1 MKKLLTILGLTSVLF
16 STAAVADP
24 RHGHRG
30 VHGHHGHRAPTVVYR
45 DSNNWVAPLIIG
57 GFAAAIIADAN
68 KRAVEEQRQVIIVQ
82 QEPIITTPL
91 VNCTAW
97 KEIQN
102 GDGTIYKERTCYQ
115 VTR

>member
-24 RHGHRG
+24 YHGHRG
-30 VHGHHGHRAPTVVYR
+30 HNGHRGPTVIYR
-45 DSNNWVAPLIIG
+45 DNNNWVAPLIIG

-82 QEPIITTPL
+82 QEPMITTPL

-102 GDGTIYKERTCYQ
+102 GDGTIYRERTCYQ

>member
-16 STAAVADP
+16 STAAIADP
-24 RHGHRG
+24 SHGHRG
-30 VHGHHGHRAPTVVYR
+30 VHGHHGHRAPTVIYR
-45 DSNNWVAPLIIG
+45 DSNWVAPLIIG

-82 QEPIITTPL
+82 QEPIITPQ

-102 GDGTIYKERTCYQ
+102 SDGTIYRERTCYQ

>member
-16 STAAVADP
+16 STAAMADP
-24 RHGHRG
+24 YYGHRG
-30 VHGHHGHRAPTVVYR
+30 HNGHRGPTVIYR
-45 DSNNWVAPLIIG
+45 DNNNWVAPLIIG

-82 QEPIITTPL
+82 QEPIVIAPQ

>member
-16 STAAVADP
+16 STAAMADP
-24 RHGHRG
+24 YHGHRG
-30 VHGHHGHRAPTVVYR
+30 YHGHNGHRAPTVVYR
-45 DSNNWVAPLIIG
+45 DSNWVAPLIIG

-82 QEPIITTPL
+82 QEPIITTPQ

-102 GDGTIYKERTCYQ
+102 GDGTIYRERTCYQ

>member
-16 STAAVADP
+16 STAAMADP
-24 RHGHRG
+24 YYGHRG
-30 VHGHHGHRAPTVVYR
+30 YHGNRGPTVIYR

-57 GFAAAIIADAN
+57 GIAAAVIADAN
-68 KRAVEEQRQVIIVQ
+68 KRAVEEQRPVIIVQ
-82 QEPIITTPL
+82 QEPIVTVPQ

-102 GDGTIYKERTCYQ
+102 GDGTIYRERTCYQ

>member
-24 RHGHRG
+24 YYGHRG
-30 VHGHHGHRAPTVVYR
+30 YHGNRGPTVIYR
-45 DSNNWVAPLIIG
+45 DSNWVGPLVG
-57 GFAAAIIADAN
+57 GVLLGAIIADAN
-68 KRAVEEQRQVIIVQ
+68 KRAIEEQQRSVIIVQ
-82 QEPIITTPL
+82 QEPIITTPQ

-102 GDGTIYKERTCYQ
+102 GDGTIYRERTCYQ